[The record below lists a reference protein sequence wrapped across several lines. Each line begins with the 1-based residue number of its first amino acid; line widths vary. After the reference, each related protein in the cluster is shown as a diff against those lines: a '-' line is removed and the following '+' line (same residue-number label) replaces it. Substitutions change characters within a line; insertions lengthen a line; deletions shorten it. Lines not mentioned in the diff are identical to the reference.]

1 MRELHLQGV
10 RRGRIKRTTI
20 SDEQAMRPADLVNCD
35 FSATRPNQLWVA
47 NLTCVATSSGF
58 VYTSVI
64 IDAYRRANVG
74 VAVVALVAADLAWEM
89 AIWAR
94 RDAIN

>member
-35 FSATRPNQLWVA
+35 FSATRPNQLWVT
-47 NLTCVATSSGF
+47 NLTCVATSAGF

-94 RDAIN
+94 RDPIN